1 MRRDECG
8 ALPRRRYAAGG
19 WWLISGGGWLR
30 LTWLFAVWQTRLH
43 DYRFK
48 RIGLFR
54 FGERELDFGLSLQV
68 RLAARLN
75 GQAGGEPAVA
85 GVTLPDVEGGHGC
98 GQILFSGRLALC

>member
-48 RIGLFR
+48 RIGRFR
-54 FGERELDFGLSLQV
+54 FGEGKLDFGLSFLI
-68 RLAARLN
+68 
-75 GQAGGEPAVA
+75 GQAAPLYGQADGEPTVA
-85 GVTLPDVEGGHGC
+85 GIALPDVEGGHGC